1 MHRDILGRFCPSPSR
16 RRHQRLKE
24 AWIMRNREAA
34 AALGKPRV
42 PSTWH
47 WSRDGLSAAC
57 GQAAHPEQL
66 ASGSEFMHLEGC
78 PGCQALWLASPE
90 WQAIR
95 SELMQHV
102 DEHAEAR
109 GFPRRER

>member
-1 MHRDILGRFCPSPSR
+1 MHRDTLGRFCPSPSR
-16 RRHQRLKE
+16 RRHQRRKE

-34 AALGKPRV
+34 AALGRPRL
-42 PSTWH
+42 PATWH
-47 WSRDGLSAAC
+47 WSRDGVSAAC

-95 SELMQHV
+95 SELMEHV